1 MTEATRKT
9 TMAAQRCHSSGR
21 PAQRFSHI
29 DRKEHEERDKQY
41 PSNRDL
47 IGQGHNEDS
56 VWWKG
61 SFTAKIS
68 GSTFVVVQDFKWVAL
83 SVLAIWVVAICM
95 PSVRDSY
102 ANGWRCMLRYASLWK
117 LPGGFALAYGLFQI
131 LDFLLLHWRIGRVPE
146 LAPLLARMP
155 LDSRQIALDS
165 MLPAAELLAAALNCL
180 VATFPISVVC
190 GFLFLANYRGLTGE
204 LGYALLRRYRIWG
217 WVWLGL
223 LAACALAAVGKPLT
237 LLTLPELATVLSL
250 HELLIV
256 CSVVN
261 GLSFAFEYLL
271 GTCLQVYLLLITY
284 GWVRG
289 LHFRRARVLQLA
301 VRRMGFV
308 LNWAVVIVIATLAL
322 IHLPLFVE
330 AWITGD
336 PIGWQTLVLVE
347 MISRPTLAAITLA
360 LATVQIRLIL
370 HNDSLRG
377 AMAAHG
383 RFLEDHGLRCLASS
397 WRASLCF
404 TCSAHQTGGNARPGA
419 APGAVLAAADVVDA
433 AAAAHVSHQTFSLV
447 PR

>member
-1 MTEATRKT
+1 V
-9 TMAAQRCHSSGR
+9 S
-21 PAQRFSHI
+21 
-29 DRKEHEERDKQY
+29 
-41 PSNRDL
+41 
-47 IGQGHNEDS
+47 
-56 VWWKG
+56 WKG
-61 SFTAKIS
+61 SFTAKFS
-68 GSTFVVVQDFKWVAL
+68 GSTFTVVEDFKWIAL
-83 SVLAIWVVAICM
+83 SLLAVWVLAICVPA
-95 PSVRDSY
+95 VRDSY
-102 ANGWRCMLRYASLWK
+102 ANGWRCVLRHASLWK

-131 LDFLLLHWRIGRVPE
+131 LDFFLLHWRIGRVPE
-146 LAPLLARMP
+146 LAPWLARMP
-155 LDSRQIALDS
+155 LDSRQIALDAI
-165 MLPAAELLAAALNCL
+165 LPTAELLAAALNCL

-190 GFLFLANYRGLTGE
+190 AFLFLANYHGLTGE

-223 LAACALAAVGKPLT
+223 LAACALASIGKPLT

-250 HELLIV
+250 QEFLIV

-308 LNWAVVIVIATLAL
+308 LKWAVVIIVGTLAL
-322 IHLPLFVE
+322 IHIPLFIE

-336 PIGWQTLVLVE
+336 PIAWQTLVLVE
-347 MISRPTLAAITLA
+347 IISRPALAAIMLA

-377 AMAAHG
+377 AIAAHG
-383 RFLEDHGLRCLASS
+383 RFLKNHGLGCLVFLLAGFSV
-397 WRASLCF
+397 LYLLQLIKF
-404 TCSAHQTGGNARPGA
+404 GGNAWLGTPILKQTWSILLEIVGA
-419 APGAVLAAADVVDA
+419 ISGGWILASWVCFYKRCDA
-433 AAAAHVSHQTFSLV
+433 SQKITF
-447 PR
+447 